1 MIKKEVIVTFSGPE
15 HTGKTT
21 LEAAFVKFLTEH
33 GVTVNMPF
41 DPQRDQ
47 KMTQSIPELL
57 DAFREKHVVLLVMEA
72 NTSAPHGGEHSG

>member
-33 GVTVNMPF
+33 GVQVNMPP
-41 DPQRDQ
+41 DPQREE
-47 KMTQSIPELL
+47 KMARSIPELL
-57 DAFREKHVVLLVMEA
+57 DAFREKNVVLLMMES
-72 NTSAPHGGEHSG
+72 NSSAPR